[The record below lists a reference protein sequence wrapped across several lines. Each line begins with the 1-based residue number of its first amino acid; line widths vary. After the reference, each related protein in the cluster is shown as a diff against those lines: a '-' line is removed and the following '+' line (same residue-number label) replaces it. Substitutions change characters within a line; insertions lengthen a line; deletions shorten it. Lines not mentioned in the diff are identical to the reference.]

1 VAIRVISGH
10 RCIFWNKDNKQI
22 LKMVIDLRNI
32 KLSDQI
38 KKVNEIIESSFTE
51 TSIITNEETIIKM
64 IPMQI
69 LDKKIK
75 CKMKFTDN
83 SWRVNLIAKEAK

>member
-1 VAIRVISGH
+1 
-10 RCIFWNKDNKQI
+10 
-22 LKMVIDLRNI
+22 MEIDLR
-32 KLSDQI
+32 KLNLSEQI
-38 KKVNEIIESSFTE
+38 KKVNEIINSKFTE
-51 TSIITNEETIIKM
+51 TSIITNEEALIKI

-83 SWRVNLIAKEAK
+83 FWKINFIAKEAV

>member
-1 VAIRVISGH
+1 
-10 RCIFWNKDNKQI
+10 
-22 LKMVIDLRNI
+22 MEIDLRNT
-32 KLSDQI
+32 KLSEQI
-38 KKVNEIIESSFTE
+38 KKVNEVIENSFTE

-75 CKMKFTDN
+75 CKMKFIDN
-83 SWRVNLIAKEAK
+83 YWRVNLIAKEVK

>member
-1 VAIRVISGH
+1 
-10 RCIFWNKDNKQI
+10 
-22 LKMVIDLRNI
+22 MVIDLRNI

-69 LDKKIK
+69 LNKKIK
-75 CKMKFTDN
+75 CKN
-83 SWRVNLIAKEAK
+83 EIY

>member
-1 VAIRVISGH
+1 
-10 RCIFWNKDNKQI
+10 
-22 LKMVIDLRNI
+22 MVIDLRNI

-69 LDKKIK
+69 LNKKIK
-75 CKMKFTDN
+75 CKTKFTDN
-83 SWRVNLIAKEAK
+83 SWRVNLIAKEVA

>member
-1 VAIRVISGH
+1 
-10 RCIFWNKDNKQI
+10 
-22 LKMVIDLRNI
+22 MEIDLRNI

>member
-1 VAIRVISGH
+1 
-10 RCIFWNKDNKQI
+10 
-22 LKMVIDLRNI
+22 MEIDLRNI

-38 KKVNEIIESSFTE
+38 KKVTEIIESDFIE

-69 LDKKIK
+69 LNKKIK

-83 SWRVNLIAKEAK
+83 LESKFNSKGGL

>member
-1 VAIRVISGH
+1 
-10 RCIFWNKDNKQI
+10 
-22 LKMVIDLRNI
+22 MVVDLRNI

-69 LDKKIK
+69 LNKKIK

-83 SWRVNLIAKEAK
+83 SWRVNLVAKEAK

>member
-1 VAIRVISGH
+1 
-10 RCIFWNKDNKQI
+10 
-22 LKMVIDLRNI
+22 MVVDLRNI
-32 KLSDQI
+32 KLIDQI
-38 KKVNEIIESSFTE
+38 KKVNEIIESSFVE

-69 LDKKIK
+69 LNKKIK

-83 SWRVNLIAKEAK
+83 SWRVNLIAKEAKWNLKNH

>member
-1 VAIRVISGH
+1 
-10 RCIFWNKDNKQI
+10 
-22 LKMVIDLRNI
+22 MVIDLRNI

-51 TSIITNEETIIKM
+51 TSIITNEETIINM

-69 LDKKIK
+69 LNKKIK

-83 SWRVNLIAKEAK
+83 SWRVNLIAKEVA

>member
-1 VAIRVISGH
+1 
-10 RCIFWNKDNKQI
+10 
-22 LKMVIDLRNI
+22 MVVDLRNI

-38 KKVNEIIESSFTE
+38 KKVNEIIESSFIE

-69 LDKKIK
+69 LNKKIK

>member
-1 VAIRVISGH
+1 
-10 RCIFWNKDNKQI
+10 
-22 LKMVIDLRNI
+22 MEIDLRNI

-38 KKVNEIIESSFTE
+38 KKVNEIIESDFIE

-69 LDKKIK
+69 LNKKIK

-83 SWRVNLIAKEAK
+83 LWRVNLISKEAL

>member
-1 VAIRVISGH
+1 
-10 RCIFWNKDNKQI
+10 
-22 LKMVIDLRNI
+22 MEIDLRNI

-38 KKVNEIIESSFTE
+38 KKVNEIIESDIVE

-69 LDKKIK
+69 LNKKIK

-83 SWRVNLIAKEAK
+83 LWRVNLISKEAL